1 MTVSQDHDVLRH
13 HALSVQ
19 IEVERHRAT
28 IVLDDPERH
37 NTVPFP
43 ARRVL
48 RQLFEEFGE
57 DERIRVVVLR
67 GAGERAFSAGG
78 NIAQFLENTP
88 ETLSE
93 LAWNVGAPER
103 CPKPVIAELKGFA
116 FGVGLEFA
124 LACDFRVAGES
135 TLLALP
141 EIKLGMIPGSGGS
154 QRVARIAGL
163 GRAKD
168 MVMRGRRIPAQEA
181 LAWGLLTTVV
191 PDSELRRSVDELS
204 DEMCAL
210 PPLALQTAKRVLGA
224 AYEAPLHAA
233 IGLEGEAYGRLRST
247 PDFIEGVHAFAE
259 KRPPRFPSLAGDGEV
274 VRHKR

>member
-1 MTVSQDHDVLRH
+1 MTVYHDHDLLRQ
-13 HALSVQ
+13 HALSV
-19 IEVERHRAT
+19 ELELERHRAT
-28 IVLDDPERH
+28 IVLDDPEHH

-43 ARRVL
+43 ARAVL
-48 RQLFEEFGE
+48 RRLFDEFGE
-57 DERIRVVVLR
+57 DERIRVIVLR

-88 ETLSE
+88 DALSE

-116 FGVGLEFA
+116 FGVGLELA
-124 LACDFRVAGES
+124 LACDFRVAGEN

-168 MVMRGRRIPAQEA
+168 MVMRGRRVPAQEA

-191 PDSELRRSVDELS
+191 PNGELRRSVDALAEEL
-204 DEMCAL
+204 CAL
-210 PPLALQTAKRVLGA
+210 PPLALQTAKRVLNA
-224 AYEAPLHAA
+224 AYEAPLHVA

-259 KRPPRFPSLAGDGEV
+259 KRPPRFPSLSGDGQT
-274 VRHKR
+274 VRP